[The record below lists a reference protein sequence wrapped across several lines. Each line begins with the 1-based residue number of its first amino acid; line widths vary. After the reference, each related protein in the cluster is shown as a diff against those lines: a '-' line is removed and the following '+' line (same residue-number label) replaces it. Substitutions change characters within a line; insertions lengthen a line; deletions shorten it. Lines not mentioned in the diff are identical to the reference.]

1 MNASPSTTP
10 SGDGEF
16 RASRISPLFVGAVL
30 VPILSALTYYLFFSA
45 DRYVSESRFLVRNPQ
60 RPQANS
66 LMGGLLQGTGLA
78 RSLEDTYVV
87 QNYILSRDA
96 LAELEETLSVG
107 AAFRKGGRDFLNR
120 YPGLEWEHTFESLYR
135 YYPSRVSVATDTQ
148 SSVTVL
154 TVSAFS
160 ADDAYRINEKLL
172 EMSERLVNQL
182 NRRAREDTIEYAKSE
197 VQAAEARA
205 RGAALALAAYR
216 NRVSVIDPERQSALQ
231 LQEIAK
237 LREEKFAATTLLSQ
251 VEANAPRNPQIPGLR
266 ARVDALDREIA
277 TESAKVTGTGASL
290 ANKASDFER
299 LALDREYADKQLA
312 AALLGLESASN
323 EAQRKLLYLDRVV
336 QPNLPASPIEPR
348 RVRGVLV
355 VTIFSLMLWGMLSL
369 LIHSIREHQ
378 S

>member
-1 MNASPSTTP
+1 
-10 SGDGEF
+10 
-16 RASRISPLFVGAVL
+16 LFVGAVL